1 MKRKI
6 DISAIEIPDSHVR
19 HRPNDVMVEVGNTI
33 RITFPNAR
41 SWSSWLGDTASQL
54 VRTGGLYNRT
64 FEVLEVRRY
73 EDFTQV
79 RVEDILQSGVSP
91 DFNCPISSVINVW
104 ARYNH
109 LNNEVG
115 LRWAEIVPS

>member
-1 MKRKI
+1 MKRHI
-6 DISAIEIPDSHVR
+6 DISATEIPHSCDR
-19 HRPNDVMVEVGNTI
+19 PRPNDVMVEVGNTI
-33 RITFPNAR
+33 RITFPKAR
-41 SWSSWLGDTASQL
+41 SWSSWLGDTGSKL
-54 VRTGGLYNRT
+54 VRRGGLYNRT

-91 DFNCPISSVINVW
+91 DFDCPISSVINVW

-109 LNNEVG
+109 LDKEVG
-115 LRWAEIVPS
+115 LRWACIVPS